1 MLMSTSAHGGRPEL
15 VDPARPGGA
24 VLVGDSGQSVDA
36 VVEDARTS
44 VQTHATQARPRPDLA
59 WISWLRFVAI
69 AAVVTIHTVG
79 YNALEPGARGT
90 LRGTTAI
97 YLDVLGVFAVPVFV
111 MLSGALLLDP
121 ARYQGPREFL
131 RKRALRLLP
140 AIVFW
145 HAWYFLVRV
154 LLLDQDLGLSDA
166 AAQALSG
173 KLYGALYFFWIVLGL
188 AVLTPFLI
196 PFVAQATRRQMLVV
210 GTLGCLMTAVSQATA
225 QWRDTPDVFVETAW
239 TWWVPYLGYFL
250 LGWALR
256 GVVLRGRALAGS
268 LVVVVALGAL
278 MPWQWRNP
286 DAPEWLETMS
296 PAWYYSITAMV
307 YSAALFLLFQGVIR
321 RDGPLH
327 RLASPR
333 MSSLARTLGDATMGV
348 FALHL
353 TILLWAF
360 EWPVIGGEHTAGST
374 VVLLMRIAAVLA
386 LTYVIVLLLRRVP
399 GVKRLL

>member
-1 MLMSTSAHGGRPEL
+1 MSTPPLGGPAEL
-15 VDPARPGGA
+15 VDPPRPDDDILVGGSGRGADPVAEGARP
-24 VLVGDSGQSVDA
+24 DA
-36 VVEDARTS
+36 ETDRTPAR
-44 VQTHATQARPRPDLA
+44 HRPDLA
-59 WISWLRFVAI
+59 WISWLRFVGI

-79 YNALEPGARGT
+79 YNALEPRARDT

-154 LLLDQDLGLSDA
+154 LLLDQDLGVGDA

-225 QWRDTPDVFVETAW
+225 QWRDTPDVFIETAW

-256 GVVLRGRALAGS
+256 GVVLRGRALVGS

-286 DAPEWLETMS
+286 DAPRWLETMS

-307 YSAALFLLFQGVIR
+307 YSAALFLLFQGLIR

-327 RLASPR
+327 RLASPQ

-353 TILLWAF
+353 TILLWVF
-360 EWPVIGGEHTAGST
+360 EWPVIGGERAAGST
-374 VVLLMRIAAVLA
+374 SVLLLRIAAVLA